1 MIQWRGRKDVVIDGW
16 EDDTTKTKTSNRWS
30 KAAVFYLQLVTW
42 VCTRRWSSKSL
53 KRKAI
58 GLTFVYY
65 SATKKGQKKRQSSPL
80 HLNVN
85 LPAERLKSQ
94 PWVRPIGTEVGD
106 VRIESR
112 SIGSSVFFRLLKGTT
127 AQDSSLKELQ
137 HKVRLLKAT
146 TVQGSSLKE
155 LQHVS
160 SLKELQHKVRIYRN
174 YSASFVYK
182 GTIAHVSSLNELI
195 HQFHP

>member
-1 MIQWRGRKDVVIDGW
+1 MVESSGLLFATRHLGLQSKVEQQIVETKSDRFDLCVLQCHKERTEEKAKLSSPYECEPTGRASQ
-16 EDDTTKTKTSNRWS
+16 EPALS
-30 KAAVFYLQLVTW
+30 KA
-42 VCTRRWSSKSL
+42 
-53 KRKAI
+53 
-58 GLTFVYY
+58 GL
-65 SATKKGQKKRQSSPL
+65 
-80 HLNVN
+80 
-85 LPAERLKSQ
+85 
-94 PWVRPIGTEVGD
+94 GTEVGD

-127 AQDSSLKELQ
+127 VQGSSLKELR

-174 YSASFVYK
+174 YSVIFVYK

>member
-1 MIQWRGRKDVVIDGW
+1 MK
-16 EDDTTKTKTSNRWS
+16 
-30 KAAVFYLQLVTW
+30 L
-42 VCTRRWSSKSL
+42 
-53 KRKAI
+53 KAI

-80 HLNVN
+80 RMNVN
-85 LPAERLKSQ
+85 LPAERSQ
-94 PWVRPIGTEVGD
+94 EPALSKAGLGTEVGD

-127 AQDSSLKELQ
+127 AQGSSLKELR

-174 YSASFVYK
+174 YSVIFVYK